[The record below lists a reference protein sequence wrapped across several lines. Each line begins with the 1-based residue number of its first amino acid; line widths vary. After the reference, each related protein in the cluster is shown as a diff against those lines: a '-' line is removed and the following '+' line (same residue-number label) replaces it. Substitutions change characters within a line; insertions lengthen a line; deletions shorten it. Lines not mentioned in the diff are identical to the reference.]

1 MTKRSEIE
9 ALRFRLRKTELYN
22 KILILR
28 LRMLGVRDIIELN
41 FDERYNPNHDP
52 KNGQFTEGD
61 GGGYVSPDKN
71 AGSDHEFTHKPIKH
85 GEKKYKKVVSEIND
99 WY

>member
-1 MTKRSEIE
+1 MH
-9 ALRFRLRKTELYN
+9 
-22 KILILR
+22 
-28 LRMLGVRDIIELN
+28 LRMPGVRDIIELN

-61 GGGYVSPDKN
+61 GGGYVSPDN
-71 AGSDHEFTHKPIKH
+71 
-85 GEKKYKKVVSEIND
+85 KKVVSEIND